1 MSNSWKSH
9 GGIDDIYS
17 FNVIDASAV
26 IANNFFAKQ
35 RRPTEQ
41 IFNGTL
47 EVTVDLK
54 AGNNIL
60 VGKHLYAR
68 NSISTL
74 VDLFINRDSY
84 INNKLFFVNRDKTS
98 DLSTVDI
105 SSTFPIDTSHAFLNG
120 TFSNIGVNIVHP
132 KSIFHVSSTHPSATN
147 IITVDSSNDYIKT
160 ILNRNKNQKGIMID
174 ASNTVSNVFFNNDSS
189 MNIGNPN
196 ATIQYASGGYLFLQT
211 NKQVNTES
219 RKFVIENSAGI
230 FVSDASGVN
239 IDTSGS
245 ILFDTSNSFF
255 LDTSRGFFHMDAS
268 TGLLQLGTTDDFNLH
283 TSLSGGLFQMND
295 DLALVSTSGEFFLNS
310 SGGLISI
317 DATNEGI
324 IQFISSIFNL
334 KTTLNFAPQR
344 RNISSTKLYGE
355 TLSVYDS
362 SNTVFLEDIYDL
374 SYIKTGNAL
383 TALAIDNSSNTNI
396 KFVAPNT
403 GKGAHIGGG
412 AYPIDSTRSMGLF
425 GLTDLSHGFTNNQLF
440 VSNKNKTKYAST
452 LGINTFKPNLDKYV
466 MDING
471 PVYISSGEINTVAN
485 TEFEIF
491 NMHFSKS
498 HPLVGIASGSPSSV
512 KDNAYTQF
520 LIYTSDGGKNWR
532 KSNIYEKENVF
543 EAEEG
548 VLDQQAIIYD
558 QCFMLDN
565 SYGLVSGNDS
575 NLFYTNNGGE
585 DWFKMGY
592 GLQSDT
598 FISTGLGGSKV
609 NLYGEEVY
617 RFFNVFQAAN
627 IENAK
632 SKIRYFDISA
642 SHIDASLNG
651 QDNILQVGGNS
662 FEIAV
667 TEFNTQN
674 QSIENIRSLDIGSRY
689 VYLVGDTGIEK
700 LDLSKNTITFPSDG
714 NIYHRTINSGN
725 TGPGITSLAYNSVFA
740 FDDNNVIAVG
750 DNLISISTN
759 GIDWSDL
766 SINILNNIGDV
777 SLNKAFIFDSNNA
790 VAVGE
795 RGTFLYSDTWTNLN
809 SWRKVPT
816 RILNTS
822 GVEDL
827 LVGPTKNLR
836 GVHMTD
842 KRSIIIGVGTD
853 KYEDKS
859 DTSDSSGNLG
869 SGRIQYTF
877 LPNLFDQKNNI
888 ILELSGNMNIT
899 GNLDIFQSDSD
910 ILASSLD
917 ASKDL
922 SGSMTIGRD
931 TVFIDIGDSDE
942 AQNIFV
948 NIGDSA
954 KGSRTLKSQYHVI
967 NIGANDSKA
976 ANNVPPNI
984 INFGNY
990 YENTLA
996 SQFLPNIIHI
1006 GGGNDVITIDG
1017 GGVEFKTESE
1027 LNFNKHLTFNFTD
1040 GENPGVGLANGI
1052 NINSD
1057 GITRAGFIESSQ
1069 DRTGYVFQ
1077 VPFGTKETNRNVLK
1091 IDSSNMVLP
1100 TNTNI
1105 NPLLGIHGVDRGI
1118 ITLRRLPNLGDGS
1131 FNFAVESFDMSNI
1144 LIRDSSQSN
1153 NNMQAISTGIV
1164 VDNDV
1169 SSNYNLFVGKD
1180 ASFNTSMFIGTNKV
1194 DIDAHLFVTEDASFQ
1209 SNLVVQNNTVFGDAS
1224 FNDRLFV
1231 PQDASFNSNLFV
1243 GKESII
1249 VKDVSINN
1257 RLFTN
1262 NDVSLNS
1269 RLFVKENTT
1278 ILNDVSMNSRLF
1290 VEKDVLVKGN
1300 FQVAQN
1306 QNQSIIQSTNY
1317 NYLFLTILEDMSIN
1331 GRLFVRD
1338 DVSMSGRLFVDE
1350 NSIFTNDVSMNSRLF
1365 VAEDVSFFNTLTLG
1379 DDAIFIE
1386 DVSINQQLTVKDDV
1400 SFNSRIFVK
1409 KNSILTNDVSTN
1421 MRLFVGGDVS
1431 LNKNL
1436 YVNNNTIMISDVSVN
1451 NTVSVAEDVSF
1462 NKSVHVQNRIGIF
1475 APDPKVSLEVNST
1488 KAIKIP
1494 QGTTAQAP
1502 VMNSTNETG
1511 YIRYN
1516 LTNDQLE
1523 GYTNNSL
1530 VAITRL
1536 IDTNKDTFIRGETS
1550 EGANNNSLDFF
1561 TNNLERMRI
1570 TSSGDL
1576 SLNHDLN
1583 VVGNSILS
1591 QDVSFNQRLFVNN
1604 DVSFNNNL
1612 FVLQNSTLHGDVSM
1626 NNRLFVS
1633 QDVSLQQSLFIKNKA
1648 IFQNDASINNHLFVN
1663 NDVSFGS
1670 QFSINKSSIYIQ
1682 PKAIFNNDVS
1692 LNKKLV
1698 LHEDASFNKNV
1709 VIDGSLRIGGP
1720 DSGGEVNG
1728 SQNSQNY
1735 ELKGTQIDGLTSGE
1749 NSGISVSINSDGTIV
1764 AIGAYYF
1771 SGGAGNNSGTTR
1783 IYEWSGTAWTLKGS
1797 QIDGLTGG
1805 EVSGISISINS
1816 DGTIIA
1822 IGASSHNST
1831 RGTTRIYEWSGT
1843 AWVLKGSQIDGLAT
1857 GEYSGNSVSIN
1868 NAGTIVAI
1876 GSYLSSPN
1884 TGGSSSGGSSITIE
1898 CITATSAVNVISSN
1912 GNKYVLNGAS
1922 SYSST
1927 IKYGL
1932 STGTYTFTNIPSNHP
1947 IAILNYG
1954 NSNISYAA
1962 VVNTGSPII
1971 IKVSGGN
1978 TSESNGDFY
1987 IFKDE
1992 NNNIINIGTNTTTT
2006 FRFMR
2011 GKTYIFE
2018 ADGIGG
2024 AHPFRIFMSGVF
2036 VNDSGGSNNGISGS
2050 SGSITITIPTNH
2062 STTSGDLYYECSV
2075 HSNMKKNLSLFY
2087 TSVTNSTNNASYDFF
2102 YGDITVTVSG
2112 NFGNVSLYCYY
2123 HGYMGG
2129 ENLLT
2134 YSSTCAVGGSSLSIE
2149 CITSDSA
2156 VNVINSNGNKYVL
2169 NGASSYSST
2178 IRYGLS
2184 TGTYT
2189 FTGIPSDHPLA
2200 ILNNG
2205 NSNITYSGDNNNKF
2219 TKSVSGTSYDFF
2231 HGDVTVTVTGDFGNV
2246 SLYCYYHGYMGGE
2259 NLLVYSSSCPVGTS
2273 STGGSLSGA
2282 TRIYE
2287 WNGTAWNLKGSQI
2300 NGQSPND
2307 RFGHNVSINGDGTIV
2322 AIGAPYDDDGGAE
2335 SGSIRIYEWNGTT
2348 WVLKGSQI
2356 NGLAAG
2362 EQLGGYIET
2371 TTISLNND
2379 GTILAIG
2386 VPKANSNIGTTRIYE
2401 WNGTAWVLKGSQIDG
2416 LTAERSGVSVSI
2428 NSTGSVVAIGG
2439 FNFDGGVGSNSG
2451 TTRIYEWDGTAWTL
2465 KMQINGLTT
2474 GEKSGNAVSLSSD
2487 GNVVAIGAYLNDEA
2501 FTNAGTTR
2509 IYEKLTNGSLNS
2521 NKLAFEV
2528 RDSSGAPLKDA
2539 LRFPRG
2545 ITAERPSPARSGF
2558 VRFNT
2563 TDDAYEGYGTGWGP
2577 LGGSDALVD
2586 ADNDTLIKFETS
2598 RGADED
2604 QIYLFTASKEQ
2615 LRVYNSGDVSINETL
2630 FVSSGSSF
2638 ISGDISLNNR
2648 IFIHGDISLNA
2659 SIYVKEKAVFESSKL
2674 GVNRLFVKSDAILG
2688 TTIENSFNQVDVS
2701 GQLKVSRVSV
2711 NTAPH
2716 ETYVLNV
2723 SGQIQAV
2730 SYYATSDSRL
2740 KTNVASIED
2749 ELDVIEKLHGV
2760 SYLFQDSKDKK
2771 YGLIAQEVEKVLPD
2785 LVYTENDPYQ
2795 QKSIDYN
2802 GILPY
2807 LVESVKSLS
2816 TSNKLLKSKC
2826 KNMKKKMQ
2834 I

>member
-1 MSNSWKSH
+1 
-9 GGIDDIYS
+9 
-17 FNVIDASAV
+17 
-26 IANNFFAKQ
+26 
-35 RRPTEQ
+35 
-41 IFNGTL
+41 
-47 EVTVDLK
+47 
-54 AGNNIL
+54 
-60 VGKHLYAR
+60 
-68 NSISTL
+68 
-74 VDLFINRDSY
+74 
-84 INNKLFFVNRDKTS
+84 
-98 DLSTVDI
+98 
-105 SSTFPIDTSHAFLNG
+105 
-120 TFSNIGVNIVHP
+120 
-132 KSIFHVSSTHPSATN
+132 
-147 IITVDSSNDYIKT
+147 
-160 ILNRNKNQKGIMID
+160 
-174 ASNTVSNVFFNNDSS
+174 
-189 MNIGNPN
+189 
-196 ATIQYASGGYLFLQT
+196 
-211 NKQVNTES
+211 
-219 RKFVIENSAGI
+219 
-230 FVSDASGVN
+230 
-239 IDTSGS
+239 
-245 ILFDTSNSFF
+245 
-255 LDTSRGFFHMDAS
+255 
-268 TGLLQLGTTDDFNLH
+268 
-283 TSLSGGLFQMND
+283 
-295 DLALVSTSGEFFLNS
+295 
-310 SGGLISI
+310 
-317 DATNEGI
+317 
-324 IQFISSIFNL
+324 
-334 KTTLNFAPQR
+334 
-344 RNISSTKLYGE
+344 
-355 TLSVYDS
+355 
-362 SNTVFLEDIYDL
+362 
-374 SYIKTGNAL
+374 
-383 TALAIDNSSNTNI
+383 
-396 KFVAPNT
+396 
-403 GKGAHIGGG
+403 
-412 AYPIDSTRSMGLF
+412 
-425 GLTDLSHGFTNNQLF
+425 
-440 VSNKNKTKYAST
+440 
-452 LGINTFKPNLDKYV
+452 
-466 MDING
+466 
-471 PVYISSGEINTVAN
+471 
-485 TEFEIF
+485 
-491 NMHFSKS
+491 
-498 HPLVGIASGSPSSV
+498 
-512 KDNAYTQF
+512 
-520 LIYTSDGGKNWR
+520 
-532 KSNIYEKENVF
+532 
-543 EAEEG
+543 
-548 VLDQQAIIYD
+548 
-558 QCFMLDN
+558 MLDN

-575 NLFYTNNGGE
+575 NIFYTNNGGE

-598 FISTGLGGSKV
+598 FISTALGGTKI
-609 NLYGEEVY
+609 NINGQLVY
-617 RFFNVFQAAN
+617 RFFNVFQLAN
-627 IENAK
+627 LENAK
-632 SKIRYFDISA
+632 SRIRYFDISA

-651 QDNILQVGGNS
+651 QDNILQVGGNGS
-662 FEIAV
+662 EISV

-674 QSIENIRSLDIGSRY
+674 NSIENIRSVDIGNRY
-689 VYLVGDTGIEK
+689 AYLVGDTGIEK

-714 NIYHRTINSGN
+714 NLYHRTINSGN
-725 TGPGITSLAYNSVFA
+725 VGPGITSLAYNNVFA

-759 GIDWSDL
+759 GTDWSDL
-766 SINILNNIGDV
+766 SINILNDIGDV
-777 SLNKAFIFDSNNA
+777 SLNKAFIFDNNNA

-795 RGTFLYSDTWTNLN
+795 RGTFLYSDTWTNIN

-827 LVGPTKNLR
+827 LIGPTKNLR
-836 GVHMTD
+836 GIHMTD
-842 KRSIIIGVGTD
+842 KRSLIIGVGID

-859 DTSDSSGNLG
+859 DISDSSGNLG

-888 ILELSGNMNIT
+888 ILELSGNMSIT

-910 ILASSLD
+910 ILASNLD

-922 SGSMTIGRD
+922 SGSMTIGSD

-942 AQNIFV
+942 AENIFV

-967 NIGANDSKA
+967 NIGANDSKS

-1006 GGGNDVITIDG
+1006 GGGNDVITVDG
-1017 GGVEFKTESE
+1017 GGLEFKTESE

-1040 GENPGVGLANGI
+1040 GENPGVGLGNGI

-1057 GITRAGFIESSQ
+1057 GVMRAGFIESSQ

-1077 VPFGTKETNRNVLK
+1077 APFGTKGTNRNVLK

-1105 NPLLGIHGVDRGI
+1105 NPLLGIRGIDRGI
-1118 ITLRRLPNLGDGS
+1118 VILKPLPNVGDGS
-1131 FNFAVESFDMSNI
+1131 FNLIVEPFDVSNI
-1144 LIRDSSQSN
+1144 LIRDSKTSN
-1153 NNMQAISTGIV
+1153 NDVQTINTKLIV
-1164 VDNDV
+1164 ENDL
-1169 SSNYNLFVGKD
+1169 SSNRNLFVEKD

-1194 DIDAHLFVTEDASFQ
+1194 DIDSHLFVTDDASFQ
-1209 SNLVVQNNTVFGDAS
+1209 SNLFVQNNSVFQDAS

-1231 PQDASFNSNLFV
+1231 FQDASFQSNMV
-1243 GKESII
+1243 VQENTII
-1249 VKDVSINN
+1249 VGDVSANK
-1257 RLFTN
+1257 RLFID

-1269 RLFVKENTT
+1269 RLFVKENTS
-1278 ILNDVSMNSRLF
+1278 ILNDVSINSRLF

-1300 FQVAQN
+1300 FSINQN
-1306 QNQSIIQSTNY
+1306 QNTSVVQTTHS
-1317 NYLFLTILEDMSIN
+1317 NYLFLTVLEDMSIN

-1338 DVSMSGRLFVDE
+1338 DATIKGRLYVDE
-1350 NSIFTNDVSMNSRLF
+1350 NTIFNSDASLNNRLF
-1365 VAEDVSFFNTLTLG
+1365 VASDASFLDIMTTHDN
-1379 DDAIFIE
+1379 AIIVG
-1386 DVSINQQLTVKDDV
+1386 DVSINEKLIVNDDV
-1400 SFNSRIFVK
+1400 SFNSRIFIR
-1409 KNSILTNDVSTN
+1409 KNAVLTNDVSTN
-1421 MRLFVGGDVS
+1421 MRLFVDEDVS
-1431 LNKNL
+1431 FNKNL
-1436 YVNNNTIMISDVSVN
+1436 YVNENTIIIQDLSVNGSVSVKD
-1451 NTVSVAEDVSF
+1451 DVSF
-1462 NKSVHVQNRIGIF
+1462 NKNVFIDSSLGILTST
-1475 APDPKVSLEVNST
+1475 PKVSLEINST
-1488 KAIKIP
+1488 SAIKLP
-1494 QGTTAQAP
+1494 QGTIAEAP
-1502 VMNSTNETG
+1502 TMNSANETG
-1511 YIRYN
+1511 FIRYN

-1523 GYTNNSL
+1523 GYNNNKL
-1530 VAITRL
+1530 FAITNL
-1536 IDTNKDTFIRGETS
+1536 IDTNKDTFIRAETS

-1561 TNNLERMRI
+1561 TNNQERMNI
-1570 TSSGDL
+1570 SNTGNVTMNHNLNVVDNTVFKQDL
-1576 SLNHDLN
+1576 SLNNHLI
-1583 VVGNSILS
+1583 VL
-1591 QDVSFNQRLFVNN
+1591 N
-1604 DVSFNNNL
+1604 DVSFNKEFINN
-1612 FVLQNSTLHGDVSM
+1612 QNTIFHKDVSM
-1626 NNRLFVS
+1626 NSRLFVNGNTS
-1633 QDVSLQQSLFIKNKA
+1633 DVSFNNKLNVEGLA
-1648 IFQNDASINNHLFVN
+1648 IFEKDLSVN
-1663 NDVSFGS
+1663 QTVNVQNDVSFGS
-1670 QFSINKSSIYIQ
+1670 QFSINKSNVYIH
-1682 PKAIFNNDVS
+1682 PKVIFNNDVS
-1692 LNKKLV
+1692 FNKNLV
-1698 LHEDASFNKNV
+1698 LDEDASFNKNV
-1709 VIDGSLRIGGP
+1709 IIGGNVIVQP
-1720 DSGGEVNG
+1720 NIQP
-1728 SQNSQNY
+1728 SQDASQNY
-1735 ELKGTQIDGLTSGE
+1735 IWALKGSQIDGLTSGE
-1749 NSGISVSINSDGTIV
+1749 NSGISVSINGDGTIV

-1783 IYEWSGTAWTLKGS
+1783 IYEWNGSAWTLKGS

-1932 STGTYTFTNIPSNHP
+1932 STGSYTFTNIPSNHP

-1962 VVNTGSPII
+1962 VVNTGSPIR

-1992 NNNIINIGTNTTTT
+1992 NNNTINIGTNTTST

-2024 AHPFRIFMSGVF
+2024 THPFRIFMSGVF

-2062 STTSGDLYYECSV
+2062 STTSGDLYYQCSV

-2149 CITSDSA
+2149 CITSNSA

-2287 WNGTAWNLKGSQI
+2287 WTGTAWGLKGSQI
-2300 NGQSPND
+2300 NGQSSND

-2322 AIGAPYDDDGGAE
+2322 AISAPYDDDGGTE

-2371 TTISLNND
+2371 STISLNND

-2428 NSTGSVVAIGG
+2428 NSTGTVVAIGG

-2465 KMQINGLTT
+2465 KKQINGLTT
-2474 GEKSGNAVSLSSD
+2474 EEKSGNAVSLSSD
-2487 GNVVAIGAYLNDEA
+2487 GETVAICAYLNDEA

-2509 IYEKLTNGSLNS
+2509 IYGRTLSNPTSFIGSFDIKDSDGELLTTAL
-2521 NKLAFEV
+2521 KFP
-2528 RDSSGAPLKDA
+2528 SGT
-2539 LRFPRG
+2539 
-2545 ITAERPSPARSGF
+2545 TAERPQITRPGF
-2558 VRFNT
+2558 IRFNT
-2563 TDDAYEGYGTGWGP
+2563 TDNAFEGYGTSWGP
-2577 LGGSDALVD
+2577 IGGSDGFNDV
-2586 ADNDTLIKFETS
+2586 DNDTFISFEKTIGS
-2598 RGADED
+2598 DED
-2604 QIYLFTASKEQ
+2604 EIYIYLANQEKV
-2615 LRVYNSGDVSINETL
+2615 RIMNSGDVSMNENLVIGENAIITQ
-2630 FVSSGSSF
+2630 
-2638 ISGDISLNNR
+2638 DISLNNR
-2648 IFIHGDISLNA
+2648 LFIHDDISLNYN
-2659 SIYVKEKAVFESSKL
+2659 IHVKDNAVIEDSARIH
-2674 GVNRLFVKSDAILG
+2674 NRLFVKKDAYINQLN
-2688 TTIENSFNQVDVS
+2688 TENNIVDVS
-2701 GQLKVSRVSV
+2701 GQLKVTGIAVGT
-2711 NTAPH
+2711 NPNIL
-2716 ETYVLNV
+2716 YNLNI
-2723 SGQIQAV
+2723 SGGIQAT
-2730 SYYATSDSRL
+2730 SYYASSDSRL
-2740 KTNVASIED
+2740 KENIKTISNELHIIEN
-2749 ELDVIEKLHGV
+2749 IRGV
-2760 SYLFQDSKDKK
+2760 SYNLQNNNYEK
-2771 YGLIAQEVEKVLPD
+2771 YGVIAQEVETILPEI
-2785 LVYTENDPYQ
+2785 VHTQNDEIK
-2795 QKSIDYN
+2795 QKSVNYN
-2802 GILPY
+2802 GFFPY
-2807 LVESVKSLS
+2807 LIESVKTLSSNNKSLK
-2816 TSNKLLKSKC
+2816 TRC
-2826 KNMKKKMQ
+2826 EEMKKKLQ
-2834 I
+2834 IQ

>member
-1 MSNSWKSH
+1 MSNSWKTH
-9 GGIDDIYS
+9 GGIDNIYS

-26 IANNFFAKQ
+26 IANHFFAKQ

-47 EVTVDLK
+47 EVTADLK

-74 VDLFINRDSY
+74 VDLFVNRDTY
-84 INNKLFFVNRDKTS
+84 LNNKVYFVNRDKTS

-174 ASNTVSNVFFNNDSS
+174 ASNTVTNISFSNDSS

-245 ILFDTSNSFF
+245 ILIDTSNSFF
-255 LDTSRGFFHMDAS
+255 LDTSRGLFHMDAS
-268 TGLLQLGTTDDFNLH
+268 TGLLQLGTSDDFNLH

-295 DLALVSTSGEFFLNS
+295 NLALISSSGEFFLNS
-310 SGGLISI
+310 SGGLIDI
-317 DATNEGI
+317 NATNEGTI
-324 IQFISSIFNL
+324 KFICSLFNL

-344 RNISSTKLYGE
+344 RDISLDKLYGE
-355 TLSVYDS
+355 SLSVYDN
-362 SNTVFLEDIYDL
+362 SNTIFLKDIYDL
-374 SYIKTGNAL
+374 SYIKTGNAITL
-383 TALAIDNSSNTNI
+383 LAIDNSSNTSI
-396 KFVAPNT
+396 KFVAPNS
-403 GKGAHIGGG
+403 GKGSHIGGG
-412 AYPIDSTRSMGLF
+412 AYPIDTTRSMGLF
-425 GLTDLSHGFTNNQLF
+425 GLTDLSDGFTNNQLF

-466 MDING
+466 MDVNG
-471 PVYISSGEINTVAN
+471 PVYISSGEINTVAS

-498 HPLVGIASGSPSSV
+498 HPLVGVASGSPSSI

-520 LIYTSDGGKNWR
+520 LIYTSDGGKNWK

-548 VLDQQAIIYD
+548 VLDQQVIIYD

-575 NLFYTNNGGE
+575 NIFYTNNGGE

-667 TEFNTQN
+667 TEFNAQN

-725 TGPGITSLAYNSVFA
+725 AGPGITSLAYNSVFA

-827 LVGPTKNLR
+827 LIGPTKNLR

-842 KRSIIIGVGTD
+842 KRSIIIGVGID

-888 ILELSGNMNIT
+888 ILELSGNMSIT

-942 AQNIFV
+942 AENIFV

-954 KGSRTLKSQYHVI
+954 KGSRTLESQYHVI

-990 YENTLA
+990 YENTFA

-1052 NINSD
+1052 NVNSD
-1057 GITRAGFIESSQ
+1057 GVMRSGFIESSQ

-1091 IDSSNMVLP
+1091 IDSSSMVLP

-1118 ITLRRLPNLGDGS
+1118 VVLKRLPNVGDGS
-1131 FNFAVESFDMSNI
+1131 FNLTVEPFDVSNI

-1209 SNLVVQNNTVFGDAS
+1209 SNLDVQNDTVFGDAS
-1224 FNDRLFV
+1224 FNNRLFV
-1231 PQDASFNSNLFV
+1231 LQDTSFNSNLFV
-1243 GKESII
+1243 GKELNI

-1257 RLFTN
+1257 RLFID

-1269 RLFVKENTT
+1269 QLFVKENTS
-1278 ILNDVSMNSRLF
+1278 ILNDVSINSRLF

-1300 FQVAQN
+1300 LSIN
-1306 QNQSIIQSTNY
+1306 QNQSTSVVQTTHS
-1317 NYLFLTILEDMSIN
+1317 NYLFLTVLEDMSIN

-1338 DVSMSGRLFVDE
+1338 DATIKGRLYVDE
-1350 NSIFTNDVSMNSRLF
+1350 NSIFNTDASLNNRLF
-1365 VAEDVSFFNTLTLG
+1365 IANDASFLNIMTTHDNTIMVG
-1379 DDAIFIE
+1379 
-1386 DVSINQQLTVKDDV
+1386 DVSINEKLIVNDDV
-1400 SFNSRIFVK
+1400 SFNSRIFIR
-1409 KNSILTNDVSTN
+1409 KNAVLTNDVSTN
-1421 MRLFVGGDVS
+1421 MRLFVDEDVS
-1431 LNKNL
+1431 FNKNL
-1436 YVNNNTIMISDVSVN
+1436 YVNENTIIMQDLSVN
-1451 NTVSVAEDVSF
+1451 GSVYINDDVSF
-1462 NKSVHVQNRIGIF
+1462 NKNVFIDSSLGILTST
-1475 APDPKVSLEVNST
+1475 PKVSLEVNST
-1488 KAIKIP
+1488 SAIKLP
-1494 QGTTAQAP
+1494 QGTIAEAP
-1502 VMNSTNETG
+1502 TMNSANETG
-1511 YIRYN
+1511 FIRYN

-1523 GYTNNSL
+1523 GYNNNKL
-1530 VAITRL
+1530 FAITNL
-1536 IDTNKDTFIRGETS
+1536 IDTNKDTFIRAETS

-1561 TNNLERMRI
+1561 TNNQERMNI
-1570 TSSGDL
+1570 SNTGNVTM
-1576 SLNHDLN
+1576 NHNLN
-1583 VVGNSILS
+1583 VVDNAIFK
-1591 QDVSFNQRLFVNN
+1591 QDVSLNGHLIVLN
-1604 DVSFNNNL
+1604 DVSFNKEFINN
-1612 FVLQNSTLHGDVSM
+1612 QNTIFHKDVSM
-1626 NNRLFVS
+1626 NSRLFVNGNTS
-1633 QDVSLQQSLFIKNKA
+1633 DVSFNNKLNVEVLA
-1648 IFQNDASINNHLFVN
+1648 IFGKDLSINQTINVQ

-1670 QFSINKSSIYIQ
+1670 QFSINRNSLHIH
-1682 PKAIFNNDVS
+1682 PKVIFNNDVS

-1698 LHEDASFNKNV
+1698 LHEDAYFNKNV
-1709 VIDGSLRIGGP
+1709 VIDGSFILQP
-1720 DSGGEVNG
+1720 KDNQPV
-1728 SQNSQNY
+1728 SQDY
-1735 ELKGTQIDGLTSGE
+1735 ELKGSQINGSTSGE
-1749 NSGISVSINSDGTIV
+1749 QSGHSVSINSDGTVVAIGTHLFDGGVGTDSGTTRIYEWNGSAWALKGNQINGLVAAEFSGYSVSINSAGTIV
-1764 AIGAYYF
+1764 AIGAYH
-1771 SGGAGNNSGTTR
+1771 NSQGFNYAGTTR
-1783 IYEWSGTAWTLKGS
+1783 IYEWSGTAWVLKGS
-1797 QIDGLTGG
+1797 QINGLTAGENTGVSVSLNSAGTIVAIGG
-1805 EVSGISISINS
+1805 NNISPGKTRIYEWSGTAWVLKGSQINGLTPTESFGTSVSINS
-1816 DGTIIA
+1816 DGTVVA
-1822 IGASSHNST
+1822 IGAPGFDGGAGVNS
-1831 RGTTRIYEWSGT
+1831 GTTRIYEWSGT
-1843 AWVLKGSQIDGLAT
+1843 AWVLKGSQIDGLT
-1857 GEYSGNSVSIN
+1857 VVEGSGYSVSIN
-1868 NAGTIVAI
+1868 SDGTVVAI
-1876 GSYLSSPN
+1876 S
-1884 TGGSSSGGSSITIE
+1884 
-1898 CITATSAVNVISSN
+1898 
-1912 GNKYVLNGAS
+1912 AS
-1922 SYSST
+1922 S
-1927 IKYGL
+1927 
-1932 STGTYTFTNIPSNHP
+1932 FD
-1947 IAILNYG
+1947 
-1954 NSNISYAA
+1954 
-1962 VVNTGSPII
+1962 
-1971 IKVSGGN
+1971 GG
-1978 TSESNGDFY
+1978 E
-1987 IFKDE
+1987 
-1992 NNNIINIGTNTTTT
+1992 GTN
-2006 FRFMR
+2006 
-2011 GKTYIFE
+2011 
-2018 ADGIGG
+2018 
-2024 AHPFRIFMSGVF
+2024 S
-2036 VNDSGGSNNGISGS
+2036 
-2050 SGSITITIPTNH
+2050 
-2062 STTSGDLYYECSV
+2062 
-2075 HSNMKKNLSLFY
+2075 
-2087 TSVTNSTNNASYDFF
+2087 
-2102 YGDITVTVSG
+2102 
-2112 NFGNVSLYCYY
+2112 
-2123 HGYMGG
+2123 
-2129 ENLLT
+2129 
-2134 YSSTCAVGGSSLSIE
+2134 
-2149 CITSDSA
+2149 
-2156 VNVINSNGNKYVL
+2156 
-2169 NGASSYSST
+2169 
-2178 IRYGLS
+2178 
-2184 TGTYT
+2184 
-2189 FTGIPSDHPLA
+2189 
-2200 ILNNG
+2200 
-2205 NSNITYSGDNNNKF
+2205 
-2219 TKSVSGTSYDFF
+2219 
-2231 HGDVTVTVTGDFGNV
+2231 
-2246 SLYCYYHGYMGGE
+2246 
-2259 NLLVYSSSCPVGTS
+2259 
-2273 STGGSLSGA
+2273 
-2282 TRIYE
+2282 
-2287 WNGTAWNLKGSQI
+2287 
-2300 NGQSPND
+2300 
-2307 RFGHNVSINGDGTIV
+2307 
-2322 AIGAPYDDDGGAE
+2322 
-2335 SGSIRIYEWNGTT
+2335 
-2348 WVLKGSQI
+2348 
-2356 NGLAAG
+2356 
-2362 EQLGGYIET
+2362 
-2371 TTISLNND
+2371 
-2379 GTILAIG
+2379 
-2386 VPKANSNIGTTRIYE
+2386 GTTRIYE
-2401 WNGTAWVLKGSQIDG
+2401 WNGTAWVLKGSQING
-2416 LTAERSGVSVSI
+2416 LTAQENSGRRVSLNSDGTIVAIGADSNDEAFANAGTVRIYEWSGTAWTLKKQINGLTPGELSGWSVSL
-2428 NSTGSVVAIGG
+2428 SSSGSVVAISAQS
-2439 FNFDGGVGSNSG
+2439 FHGGVGTNSG
-2451 TTRIYEWDGTAWTL
+2451 TTRIYESKQLLVPVPILPAIGSFDI
-2465 KMQINGLTT
+2465 KDSNGESLTT
-2474 GEKSGNAVSLSSD
+2474 ALKFPSG
-2487 GNVVAIGAYLNDEA
+2487 
-2501 FTNAGTTR
+2501 T
-2509 IYEKLTNGSLNS
+2509 
-2521 NKLAFEV
+2521 
-2528 RDSSGAPLKDA
+2528 
-2539 LRFPRG
+2539 
-2545 ITAERPSPARSGF
+2545 TAERPQITRPGF
-2558 VRFNT
+2558 IRFNT
-2563 TDDAYEGYGTGWGP
+2563 TDNLFEGYGTSWGP
-2577 LGGSDALVD
+2577 IGGSDGFND
-2586 ADNDTLIKFETS
+2586 DDNDTFILFEKTTGS
-2598 RGADED
+2598 DED
-2604 QIYLFTASKEQ
+2604 EIYMYLANEEKV
-2615 LRVYNSGDVSINETL
+2615 RIMNSGDVSMNENLVIGKNAIITQ
-2630 FVSSGSSF
+2630 
-2638 ISGDISLNNR
+2638 DISLNNR
-2648 IFIHGDISLNA
+2648 LFIHNDISSNFN
-2659 SIYVKEKAVFESSKL
+2659 INVKDNVIIQDSATIK
-2674 GVNRLFVKSDAILG
+2674 NRLFVKNN
-2688 TTIENSFNQVDVS
+2688 TISSNLISGNNIIDVS
-2701 GQLKVSRVSV
+2701 GQLKVSRIAV
-2711 NTAPH
+2711 NSTPNNV
-2716 ETYVLNV
+2716 YYLNI
-2723 SGQIQAV
+2723 SGGMQAT
-2730 SYYATSDSRL
+2730 SYYASSDSRL
-2740 KTNVASIED
+2740 KENITTISNELYIIEN
-2749 ELDVIEKLHGV
+2749 LRGV
-2760 SYLFQDSKDKK
+2760 SYNFQDNNYEKF
-2771 YGLIAQEVEKVLPD
+2771 GLIAQEVEDVLPEI
-2785 LVYTENDPYQ
+2785 VYTQNDEEK
-2795 QKSIDYN
+2795 QKSVNYN
-2802 GILPY
+2802 GVFPY
-2807 LVESVKSLS
+2807 LVESIKTLSKTNKSL
-2816 TSNKLLKSKC
+2816 KKRC
-2826 KNMKKKMQ
+2826 ENMKKKMQ